1 MTVKSLT
8 CMRGDMK
15 KMEELYEILEDI
27 LPDEDCR
34 TGTSLVD
41 DGILTSFELVRLVT
55 EISDAFDV
63 TIPSGEIVPENF
75 NSAEK
80 MMALIRKLEGA
91 D

>member
-1 MTVKSLT
+1 
-8 CMRGDMK
+8 MK

-27 LPDEDCR
+27 LPDEDYR